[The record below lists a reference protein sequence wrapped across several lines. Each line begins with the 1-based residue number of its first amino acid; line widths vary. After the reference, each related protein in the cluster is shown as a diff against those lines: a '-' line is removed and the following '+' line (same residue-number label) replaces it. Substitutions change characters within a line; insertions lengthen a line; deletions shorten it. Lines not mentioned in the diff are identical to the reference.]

1 MFNNPQDALHKLKLI
16 LKNMSNLGSQ
26 LDAVKSKE
34 NFLEKITR
42 FIPGYNGYVNRDN
55 SRELDT
61 ILRNSLAIR
70 LDANQVKLK
79 NTVLNLTQR
88 GKLFE
93 SDSIDK
99 LDKKLQ
105 LCVAKF
111 KSAARGYSGAFDVVK
126 VKEEKLNQLYE
137 FDANLFDDVEA
148 ISVACTEME
157 TNSRSNI
164 EIKTTVDK
172 ASGLMDELVKLFD
185 ERENI
190 LNTV

>member
-1 MFNNPQDALHKLKLI
+1 MADLNQ
-16 LKNMSNLGSQ
+16 Q

-42 FIPGYNGYVNRDN
+42 IIPGYDGYVNRDN

-61 ILRNSLAIR
+61 ILRNTLAAR

-79 NTVLNLTQR
+79 NVVLNLSQR

-105 LCVAKF
+105 LCVGKF
-111 KSAARGYSGAFDVVK
+111 KAAARGYSGAFDVVK
-126 VKEEKLNQLYE
+126 VKEDKLNQLYQ
-137 FDANLFDDVEA
+137 FDASLLNNVDV
-148 ISVACTEME
+148 ISDACTSLEA
-157 TNSRSNI
+157 SS
-164 EIKTTVDK
+164 K
-172 ASGLMDELVKLFD
+172 ANTDINADSEKVSLLLDELVKMFD
-185 ERENI
+185 EREKI

>member
-1 MFNNPQDALHKLKLI
+1 
-16 LKNMSNLGSQ
+16 MSDLNTQ
-26 LDAVKSKE
+26 LNAVKSKE

-42 FIPGYNGYVNRDN
+42 FIPGYDGYVNRDN

-61 ILRNSLAIR
+61 ILRNALATN

-79 NTVLNLTQR
+79 NTVTALSQN

-105 LCVAKF
+105 QCVAKF
-111 KSAARGYSGAFDVVK
+111 KAATRGYSGAFDVVK
-126 VKEEKLNQLYE
+126 VKEDKLNQLYQYDASLLMDVE
-137 FDANLFDDVEA
+137 SITAACSEMEANAKSKVDIKPAAEKVSALLDELLKKFDA
-148 ISVACTEME
+148 
-157 TNSRSNI
+157 
-164 EIKTTVDK
+164 
-172 ASGLMDELVKLFD
+172 
-185 ERENI
+185 REQI

>member
-1 MFNNPQDALHKLKLI
+1 
-16 LKNMSNLGSQ
+16 MSNLGSQ

-42 FIPGYNGYVNRDN
+42 IIPGYDGYVNRDN

-61 ILRNSLAIR
+61 ILRNTLATR
-70 LDANQVKLK
+70 LDANHIKLK
-79 NTVLNLTQR
+79 NVTLNLSQR

-93 SDSIDK
+93 SDGIDK

-126 VKEEKLNQLYE
+126 VKEDKLNQLYQ
-137 FDANLFDDVEA
+137 FDANLLNNVDVITA
-148 ISVACTEME
+148 ACTDMDN
-157 TNSRSNI
+157 NSKANVD
-164 EIKTTVDK
+164 IKADMDK
-172 ASGLMDELVKLFD
+172 AGSLMDELVKQFE

>member
-1 MFNNPQDALHKLKLI
+1 MD
-16 LKNMSNLGSQ
+16 NLSSQ
-26 LDAVKSKE
+26 LNAVKSKE
-34 NFLEKITR
+34 NFLERITR
-42 FIPGYNGYVNRDN
+42 FIPGYDGYVNRDN

-61 ILRNSLAIR
+61 ILRNTLATR
-70 LDANQVKLK
+70 LDANHVKLK
-79 NTVLNLTQR
+79 NTILNLTQR

-93 SDSIDK
+93 SDGIDK

-111 KSAARGYSGAFDVVK
+111 KAAARGYSGAFDVVK

-137 FDANLFDDVEA
+137 FDANLFDDVET
-148 ISVACTEME
+148 ISSACTEMDE
-157 TNSRSNI
+157 NSKAN
-164 EIKTTVDK
+164 VDVKPSMEK
-172 ASGLMDELVKLFD
+172 AGQMMDNLIKLFE

>member
-1 MFNNPQDALHKLKLI
+1 
-16 LKNMSNLGSQ
+16 MSNLGQQ

-61 ILRNSLAIR
+61 ILRNTLATR
-70 LDANQVKLK
+70 LDANHIKLK
-79 NTVLNLTQR
+79 NVILNLSQR

-93 SDSIDK
+93 SDGIDK

-111 KSAARGYSGAFDVVK
+111 KAASRGYSGAFDVVK
-126 VKEEKLNQLYE
+126 VKEDKLNQLYE
-137 FDANLFDDVEA
+137 YDANLFDDVEGITA
-148 ISVACTEME
+148 SITEME
-157 TNSRSNI
+157 NNS
-164 EIKTTVDK
+164 KAGVDVK
-172 ASGLMDELVKLFD
+172 PAMEAVSEKLDALVKMFED
-185 ERENI
+185 RENI

>member
-1 MFNNPQDALHKLKLI
+1 
-16 LKNMSNLGSQ
+16 MSNLGSQ

-42 FIPGYNGYVNRDN
+42 FIPGYDGYVNRDN

-61 ILRNSLAIR
+61 ILRNTLATR
-70 LDANQVKLK
+70 LDANHVKLK
-79 NTVLNLTQR
+79 NTILNLTQR

-93 SDSIDK
+93 SDGIDK

-111 KSAARGYSGAFDVVK
+111 KAAARGYSGAFDVVK

-137 FDANLFDDVEA
+137 FDTNLFDDVEA
-148 ISVACTEME
+148 ISAACTEMDD
-157 TNSRSNI
+157 NSKANVD
-164 EIKTTVDK
+164 IKPSMEK
-172 ASGLMDELVKLFD
+172 AGSLMDQLVKLFE
-185 ERENI
+185 ERESI